1 MIYGKMTEIIC
12 YPNGSKIFVSG
23 IEPFLENCVDF
34 YDKPIHTII
43 SLLNENR
50 PSEVLDCIPYF
61 TKKYYY
67 SVFDSLDENISRLFF
82 TTFLNIYNTVSNGNN
97 ILIHCRAGIS
107 RSITILIAFFL
118 KVYKYDPEYFPPINS
133 NDVYSILIFIRRKR
147 PIANPNP
154 NFMNQLQRYSVDLLN

>member
-34 YDKPIHTII
+34 YDQPINTII

-50 PSEVLDCIPYF
+50 PSELLDCIPYF

-67 SVFDSLDENISRLFF
+67 SVSDSLDENISRLFF

-107 RSITILIAFFL
+107 RSITILIAFFS
-118 KVYKYDPEYFPPINS
+118 KFTNTIQN
-133 NDVYSILIFIRRKR
+133 IFHPLTVMMYI
-147 PIANPNP
+147 P
-154 NFMNQLQRYSVDLLN
+154 F